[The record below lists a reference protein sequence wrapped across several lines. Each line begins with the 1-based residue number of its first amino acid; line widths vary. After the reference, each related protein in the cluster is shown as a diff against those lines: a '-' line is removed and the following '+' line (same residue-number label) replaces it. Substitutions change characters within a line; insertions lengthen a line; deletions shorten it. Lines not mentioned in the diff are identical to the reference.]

1 VARAVVVGLRDAHY
15 GEVVAA
21 FLEGRQKKTASTTS
35 DITARPTT
43 SDVREWVRATLG
55 KHKAPSH
62 VFWLGSDDGVPS
74 SVPLTGSGKV
84 KKFEMARLG
93 EDLVRKRVRVARL

>member
-1 VARAVVVGLRDAHY
+1 M
-15 GEVVAA
+15 AA
-21 FLEGRQKKTASTTS
+21 FLEERQNKAANTSTESSTKPTTS
-35 DITARPTT
+35 DIR
-43 SDVREWVRATLG
+43 DWVRATLG

-93 EDLVRKRVRVARL
+93 EELVRRRVRVARL